1 MNAVKFTCPKCSTQ
15 TPGDWSLCE
24 GYCPFKASPDFDA
37 NTYQGYAGKIVALPP
52 DEDQSSDE
60 TDYTGREILAAKL
73 IDAWAAS
80 KGAPTPWKV
89 AVEITAIITFLDDDE
104 KARLLALE

>member
-24 GYCPFKASPDFDA
+24 GYCPFKAS
-37 NTYQGYAGKIVALPP
+37 N
-52 DEDQSSDE
+52 EDQSSDE
-60 TDYTGREILAAKL
+60 TDYTGREILASKL
-73 IDAWAAS
+73 IDTWAAHRKS
-80 KGAPTPWKV
+80 PVPWKV

-104 KARLLALE
+104 KARLLALGVAHE